1 MYKYKELYGQLYF
14 TEIPTRTSIM
24 AEGDGLTYI
33 SLDKTKIM
41 RQLFP
46 DPNELLG
53 EIQFAFVVFML
64 GQNLEA
70 LE

>member
-1 MYKYKELYGQLYF
+1 
-14 TEIPTRTSIM
+14 M